1 MLNPSDRIPLLSS
14 LTPPEGYSLDF
25 ALGTSFTLDLLSLLT
40 VPMGFAFSD
49 WHGAE
54 GDEKADSIV
63 LLEALRR
70 SAELMAIF
78 CQRGRISVPK
88 NVDLLYG
95 YLENSIYEVAP
106 ADQNGVFHPKV
117 WILRFVSKK
126 DEPIRYR
133 MLCSSRNLSPARS
146 WDTLLCL
153 DGSVADRDLGIR
165 ANHPMADFVSEL
177 PKLTSRTLSP
187 GHKKNI
193 DKVQNEL
200 RITKFELPE
209 GFENYQFWP
218 FGIEGYKKWPFD
230 SRVDRLLIMAPF
242 VDDGF
247 LRRFSDVGIDNI
259 LISRVETL
267 SALLPDSFLNFRKIY
282 YFNPEAKQE
291 EDTSDR
297 IQDDTDVPL
306 DGLHAK
312 LFILEQGWDAHILTG
327 SANATGAAFGRNVE
341 FLTKLGGKK
350 SQFGIDSL
358 LKSSDKKEIVDFID
372 LLREFKP
379 ESPTL
384 PDAEKRAIEELLD
397 DLRNQVSQAG
407 IRAEVSSTEKENIF
421 GLRLLA
427 GSKRTAL
434 KLTPE
439 LKIKCWPISFPEIKA
454 LTPNFESDIVA
465 DFGPSSFERITSFF
479 AFEIAYRKKDRSAA
493 VRFVLNLLLE
503 GAPANRMDR
512 LLYSFLSDRNRFMRF
527 LFFLLTDENP
537 EYHDMAERLSR
548 QGSEKGSSE
557 REPLFSITVFEMFVR
572 ALYRDPSKLDRVN
585 RLVLDLK
592 KDEQGRKLLPDE
604 FDTIWE
610 PIWQARQGMKNEE

>member
-14 LTPPEGYSLDF
+14 LAPPEGYSLDS
-25 ALGTSFTLDLLSLLT
+25 ALGTTFTLDLLSLLT

-54 GDEKADSIV
+54 GDEKPDSIV

-70 SAELMAIF
+70 SAERIAVF

-106 ADQNGVFHPKV
+106 ADQNGVFHPKL

-126 DEPIRYR
+126 GESIRYR
-133 MLCSSRNLSPARS
+133 ILCSSRNLSPARS

-165 ANHPMADFVSEL
+165 ANHPMADFVAEL
-177 PKLTSRTLSP
+177 PKLTSRTLSA

-193 DKVQNEL
+193 DRVQNEL

-218 FGIEGYKKWPFD
+218 FGIPGHQKWPFD
-230 SRVDRLLIMAPF
+230 LRADRLLIMAPF

-247 LRRFSDVGIDNI
+247 LRRFSDVGKDNI
-259 LISRVETL
+259 LISRLETL
-267 SALLPDSFLNFRKIY
+267 SALSPDSFPNFRSTY
-282 YFNPEAKQE
+282 YFNPEVKQE

-297 IQDDTDVPL
+297 IQDDAEVPL

-312 LFILEQGWDAHILTG
+312 LFIIEQGREVHILTG
-327 SANATGAAFGRNVE
+327 SANATGAAFGQNVE
-341 FLTKLGGKK
+341 FLTKLGGRK
-350 SQFGIDSL
+350 SQFGIDVL
-358 LKSSDKKEIVDFID
+358 LKSSEKKEIVDFID
-372 LLREFKP
+372 LLQEFKP
-379 ESPTL
+379 ESPAL

-397 DLRNQVSQAG
+397 DLRNQASQAG
-407 IRAEVSSTEKENIF
+407 IRAEVSSTEKENVF
-421 GLRLLA
+421 GFKLLPGA
-427 GSKRTAL
+427 KRTAL
-434 KLTPE
+434 KLSPE

-454 LTPNFESDIVA
+454 LPPNFESDIVA
-465 DFGPSSFERITSFF
+465 DFGPSSFEGITSFF

-493 VRFVLNLLLE
+493 VRFVLNLPLE

-537 EYHDMAERLSR
+537 EYHDIAERLSR
-548 QGSEKGSSE
+548 QGPEKGSSE
-557 REPLFSITVFEMFVR
+557 REPLFSITVFEMLVR
-572 ALYRDPSKLDRVN
+572 ALYRDPSKLDQVN

-592 KDEQGRKLLPDE
+592 KDEQGQKLLPDE
-604 FDTIWE
+604 FDSIWE
-610 PIWQARQGMKNEE
+610 PIWQARQDMKNEE